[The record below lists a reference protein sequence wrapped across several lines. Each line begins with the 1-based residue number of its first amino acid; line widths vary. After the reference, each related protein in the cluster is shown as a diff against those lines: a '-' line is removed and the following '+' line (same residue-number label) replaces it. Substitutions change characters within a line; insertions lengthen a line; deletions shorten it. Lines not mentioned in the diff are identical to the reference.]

1 MKRLLIIIL
10 VCAALPAVVNAQTS
24 GVQSSTSKPLEAA
37 QKSEAQ
43 SPDLLEAE
51 KLNSEAVKLYKAGKF
66 DEAAPLAKRVL
77 QLRETSLAPNHDLII
92 SALINLGEIYR
103 ARRKYG
109 DAETYF
115 QRILTAYAQASAPDP
130 AAMSNVLDILAFLK
144 YMQLNYGE
152 AEKLYSRALALRE
165 QASAPDKL
173 QIATS
178 LYNLAEFYRLR
189 GDYKKAEP
197 LYQRSIEIK
206 GNALGPKD
214 KDVINSL
221 EHFSCLYYVTNQE
234 EKLKDLESQFSFLR
248 KQDAAAADEDEI
260 LNGKA
265 ISLPRPEYSRTAKA
279 NRISGTV
286 FIKVTIDETGKVVE
300 ARDMCAAHPVL
311 VETALP
317 AAFKAQFT
325 PTLRAGVP
333 VKVTGII
340 TYKFVVK

>member
-1 MKRLLIIIL
+1 MKRLLL
-10 VCAALPAVVNAQTS
+10 VMLAYAVLHAVVSAQTNS
-24 GVQSSTSKPLEAA
+24 DKRSAANPPEAA

-51 KLNSEAVKLYKAGKF
+51 KLNVEAVKLYKAGKF
-66 DEAAPLAKRVL
+66 DEAAPLAKSVL
-77 QLRETSLAPNHDLII
+77 QLREKVLAPNHDLII

-115 QRILTAYAQASAPDP
+115 QRILNAYEQASAPDP
-130 AAMSNVLDILAFLK
+130 AAMSNVLDILAFLN

-152 AEKLYSRALALRE
+152 AEKLYRRALGLRE
-165 QASAPDKL
+165 QASAPDQL

-178 LYNLAEFYRLR
+178 LFNLAEFYRLR
-189 GDYKKAEP
+189 RDYKKAEP

-206 GNALGPKD
+206 GNALGPDD
-214 KDVINSL
+214 KDVVNSL
-221 EHFSCLYYVTNQE
+221 EHFSCIYYVTDQQ
-234 EKLKDLESQFSFLR
+234 EKLKDLRSQFSFLR
-248 KQDAAAADEDEI
+248 HKDAADEDEI

-265 ISLPRPEYSRTAKA
+265 LSLPRPEYSKTAKA
-279 NRISGTV
+279 NRISGAV
-286 FIKVTIDETGKVVE
+286 FIRVTIDETGKVIE
-300 ARDMCAAHPVL
+300 ARDMCAAHPLL
-311 VETALP
+311 VETSLQ

-333 VKVTGII
+333 IKMTGII